1 MVQSFVILLDASVF
15 WGGGYRGE
23 MVISLFFALVVGDV
37 DVSTLLEY
45 IRAFPQR
52 GGQASEAPPAVL
64 GEQVHQMME
73 SQLG

>member
-1 MVQSFVILLDASVF
+1 MYS
-15 WGGGYRGE
+15 GGGYRGE
-23 MVISLFFALVVGDV
+23 MVISLFFAWVVGDV

-52 GGQASEAPPAVL
+52 GGQASEPPPAVL

>member
-1 MVQSFVILLDASVF
+1 
-15 WGGGYRGE
+15 
-23 MVISLFFALVVGDV
+23 MVISLFFAWVVGDV

>member
-1 MVQSFVILLDASVF
+1 MV
-15 WGGGYRGE
+15 RG
-23 MVISLFFALVVGDV
+23 LFHCFFSRVVGDV

-52 GGQASEAPPAVL
+52 GGQTSEAPPAVL
-64 GEQVHQMME
+64 GEQVHQLME